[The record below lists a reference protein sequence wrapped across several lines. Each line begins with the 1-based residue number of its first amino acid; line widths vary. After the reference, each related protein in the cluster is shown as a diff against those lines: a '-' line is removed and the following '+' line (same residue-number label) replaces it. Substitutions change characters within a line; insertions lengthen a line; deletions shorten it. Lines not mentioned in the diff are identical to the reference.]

1 MAAPILRRDPGSR
14 TVVDVNL
21 TDKAKVPGWL
31 DCRVMKTY
39 KNNNPISLIISIW
52 NDLEMIWFLR
62 LVLDFEEAGQ
72 PLLAGCWANTRWDDF
87 GWAFRVVEYQTSRP
101 HPRRRVVRCRAN
113 RGRKSC
119 DCCCCC
125 CCCPRLSVGLLIRPW
140 LTYPAIR
147 QPVLDF
153 HVTLGWYSNHS
164 GWNPDPKRSCSTS
177 AIEKK

>member
-1 MAAPILRRDPGSR
+1 M
-14 TVVDVNL
+14 
-21 TDKAKVPGWL
+21 
-31 DCRVMKTY
+31 
-39 KNNNPISLIISIW
+39 
-52 NDLEMIWFLR
+52 
-62 LVLDFEEAGQ
+62 
-72 PLLAGCWANTRWDDF
+72 
-87 GWAFRVVEYQTSRP
+87 EYQTSRP

-125 CCCPRLSVGLLIRPW
+125 CCPRLSVGLLIRPW
-140 LTYPAIR
+140 LTNPAIR

-177 AIEKK
+177 AIEKNKIKSGFSWELNGFPGQGHDDMTHQSLSLFSPLTQFSTSGGNHDDVNDISFGTTVTSIFWALSDGMAEFRIIITPNQLTPG